1 MIRSNQ
7 NVLVTT
13 RFFDEDAAAFL
24 RSHGYGVVTP
34 DLPPGASDSDLP
46 PEEVLRLLD
55 GVQGW
60 IVGTASVTRAL
71 LTARPDVRIISRRG
85 VGFERIDVTAA
96 QELGRVVT
104 IAAGGNQDSVAD
116 HAVGLML
123 GVGKQLNAMAER
135 MRKGGDWS
143 VGTTLELYGKTVG
156 IIGLGRI
163 GRVLARRLSG
173 FDVTVLA
180 YDIAPDTAYAAQH
193 GVRLVDLPTLLALS
207 DYVSVHVPFGPD
219 TQNLIGAAELAAM
232 RPGGVLINTAR
243 GGVVDEAA
251 VLAALQSGHL
261 AGFGADVFL
270 AEHRPE
276 ARPVMEALLALPNV
290 MGTPH
295 AAAATQGGLRRA
307 NMIAAENVVAV
318 LGGGDPRPDCII
330 ADGRR

>member
-1 MIRSNQ
+1 MNTSNQ
-7 NVLVTT
+7 TILVTT
-13 RFFDEDAAAFL
+13 RFFDEDATAFL
-24 RSHGYGVVTP
+24 HAQGYDVVSP
-34 DLPPGASDSDLP
+34 ALPPGASDGDIPS
-46 PEEVLRLLD
+46 EELLRLLT
-55 GVQGW
+55 GVRGW
-60 IVGTASVTRAL
+60 IVGTATVSRAL
-71 LTARPDVRIISRRG
+71 MEARPDLRIVSRRG
-85 VGFERIDVTAA
+85 VGFDRIDVAAA
-96 QELGRVVT
+96 QALGRVVT

-116 HAVGLML
+116 HAVGLMI

-135 MRKGGDWS
+135 MRKGDWT

-180 YDIAPDTAYAAQH
+180 TDIAPDAAYAAQH
-193 GVRLVDLPTLLALS
+193 GIRLVDLPTLLAQS

-219 TQNLIGAAELAAM
+219 TLDLIGAPEIAAM
-232 RPGGVLINTAR
+232 RKGAILINTAR
-243 GGVVDEAA
+243 GGVVNEAA
-251 VLAALQSGHL
+251 VLAALQSGQL

-276 ARPVMEALLALPNV
+276 ARPAMEALLALPNV

-318 LGGGDPRPDCII
+318 LNGGKPRPDCII
-330 ADGRR
+330 ADGR